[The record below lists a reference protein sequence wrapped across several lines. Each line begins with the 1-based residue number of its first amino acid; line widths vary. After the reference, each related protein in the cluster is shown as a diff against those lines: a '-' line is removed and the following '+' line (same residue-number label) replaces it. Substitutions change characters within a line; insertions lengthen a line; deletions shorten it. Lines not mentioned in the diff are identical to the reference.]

1 MRREPLVAL
10 LTAAMLVAGCATIDD
25 RAGVK
30 RSKEAPPAPLSDD
43 GQIVAAYLALLD
55 RLGGAGPAGQA
66 EILQATRADY
76 LANPSTQHRLRYAL
90 ALAVPG
96 HSASDADGARALL
109 GEALA
114 TRETLL
120 PSERALADLMVRELD
135 ARLALAREN
144 DALRSDNGATEH
156 DLVAGLNQQLQLE
169 IAEKERLRRE
179 LELAQA
185 KLEAIAALE
194 SAKIERQE

>member
-1 MRREPLVAL
+1 MRRDRLVAL
-10 LTAAMLVAGCATIDD
+10 LAAVLVLAGCTAVDE
-25 RAGVK
+25 RAGLK
-30 RSKEAPPAPLSDD
+30 RSKDAPLAPMTDD
-43 GQIVAAYLALLD
+43 GRSVAGYLALLD
-55 RLGGAGPAGQA
+55 RLGDAGAAEQA
-66 EILQATRADY
+66 EILQATHADY

-96 HSASDADGARALL
+96 HFASDPDGARALL
-109 GEALA
+109 GEALVA
-114 TRETLL
+114 RETLL

-144 DALRSDNGATEH
+144 ASLRNENGAAERDH
-156 DLVAGLNQQLQLE
+156 VAGLNQQLELE

-194 SAKIERQE
+194 GGKVERKP